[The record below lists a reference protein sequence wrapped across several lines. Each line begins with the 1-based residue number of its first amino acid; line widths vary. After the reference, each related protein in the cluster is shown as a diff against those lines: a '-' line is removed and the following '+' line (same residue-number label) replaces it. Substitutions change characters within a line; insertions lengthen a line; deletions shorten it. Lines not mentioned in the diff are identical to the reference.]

1 MNEVSSSERIGLPP
15 EALYELVA
23 DITRMG
29 EWSPENTGGEWL
41 DGATG
46 PAVGAR
52 FKGRNKRRASW
63 TTTAVVT
70 EAERGRAFSFAIGR
84 GAPEHPDTRWRYTF
98 TALPDGGCEVTET
111 CEMVTQPGWV
121 GRYLTKLGTGVSW
134 SERPADLARGME
146 ETLRRLKASAEGP
159 R

>member
-1 MNEVSSSERIGLPP
+1 MSEVRSTERMGSQP
-15 EALYELVA
+15 EAVYELVA

-52 FKGRNKRRASW
+52 FKGRNKRKASW

-70 EAERGRAFSFAIGR
+70 EAEPGRAFAFAVGR
-84 GAPEHPDTRWRYTF
+84 GAPENPDTRWRYTF
-98 TALPDGGCEVTET
+98 AALQEGGCEVTET
-111 CEMVTQPGWV
+111 CEIVNEPGWI
-121 GRYLTKLGTGVSW
+121 GRYLTKLGTGVWW
-134 SERPADLARGME
+134 SDRPADLASGME
-146 ETLRRLKASAEGP
+146 ETLRRLKARAEAHS
-159 R
+159 